1 MNLLDRQLIVSYVKS
16 YLGCVVSLLGL
27 YVVVDL
33 FMNIDDFAQ
42 GKDGLLPILAHIGT
56 YYGMNI
62 WQYFDRMCEAMILL
76 AAMFTVAQTQ
86 RNNELLPLLSA
97 GVSTH
102 RVIRPVLFCGVLFLA
117 VSVLNQEFVIPYF
130 GSALLRNRDDP
141 DGEKDSAVNGVFDS
155 NGIHYHGELAQRRG
169 GELIIRDF
177 SCVMPETYTE
187 GSLIN
192 LHAKEA
198 RYVAGD
204 GAKKSGWLLTGVQ
217 THNDLDPKHLP
228 PNLEMLDVGSYFV
241 ATDEVDFEVLTRRRE
256 WFRFASTSRLF
267 DELSRPDS
275 TRLGSM
281 AVLFHM
287 RLTRPIL
294 GLLLVVMGLGVILQ
308 NPNRKVFISAG
319 MCLVLCAVFFA
330 ACFLF
335 KHLGDN
341 EYLTPALAAWMPVLM
356 FGPLSVALF
365 DAIHT

>member
-1 MNLLDRQLIVSYVKS
+1 MNLLDRQLVISYVKS
-16 YLGCVVSLLGL
+16 YVGCVVSLLGL

-42 GKDGLLPILAHIGT
+42 GKDGLVPVLVHIGT
-56 YYGMNI
+56 YYGMNV

-102 RVIRPVLFCGVLFLA
+102 RVVRPVLFCGAFFLA
-117 VSVLNQEFVIPYF
+117 VSVLNQEFMIPYF

-141 DGEKDSAVNGVFDS
+141 EGDKDSAVNGVFDS
-155 NGIHYHGELAQRRG
+155 NGINYHGEKAQRKG
-169 GELIIRDF
+169 FIVYDF
-177 SCVMPETYTE
+177 SCLMPEAYTE
-187 GSLIN
+187 GGLIN

-198 RYVAGD
+198 RYVPGE

-217 THNDLDPKHLP
+217 TQNDLDPKHLP
-228 PNLEMLDVGSYFV
+228 PNLEMLDVGSFFV
-241 ATDEVDFEVLTRRRE
+241 KTDEIDYEVMTRRRE
-256 WFRFASTSRLF
+256 WFRFASTARLRE
-267 DELSRPDS
+267 ELSRPDS
-275 TRLGSM
+275 TRLASM

-287 RLTRPIL
+287 RLTRPVL
-294 GLLLVVMGLGVILQ
+294 GMLLVVMGLGVILQ

-319 MCLVLCAVFFA
+319 LCLVLCAVFFA

-341 EYLTPALAAWMPVLM
+341 EYLTPALSAWMPVLL